1 MAEAAL
7 VEEMQV
13 PKGGIADFVMSDEDI
28 EAVYGPDDDGA
39 EEYGTEGLGQFT
51 EVANQ
56 MAAKGRYGDD
66 MVAHVESGEL
76 VIPKEFLDRDPELKR
91 SLFKYLEDHGIEN
104 PERYVVGSDANSLN
118 PDTGMPEF
126 FFKKVKKAFK
136 KVAKTVSKVAKPVIK
151 IIQKAA
157 PIVLPIALSMTPLG
171 PVFGAALGSGIASL
185 INGGSIKDAFKS
197 ALISGA
203 MGAAGAGVSGM
214 MSGQGFMAGVGQAVS
229 NPMARLGQTF
239 TGAQNSLTRLVG
251 GEVAANAPGFFS
263 DFVQPATQAASSI
276 GDVSQQVAQT
286 AGEPLNTTQALK
298 SATSATNLPQP
309 LDPSFSSDFAPS
321 AYKFEQPFVG
331 MPSGNQPIELSKLA
345 ADSGITPASYS
356 PTQDPQAF
364 ANAQFDAGNKAFS
377 MDLGTGE
384 ILYNGQP
391 IPSSLS
397 TTQTAVPTQDIGD
410 FMSGPVF
417 KTGYTQPNL
426 DMTVPRQDIGDFMVG
441 QKTQPSFLDTVQDYG
456 QQAVDFFGG
465 KSSLT
470 PQQSA
475 EISANASKDYLDAYN
490 KVHNK
495 SFTIADAPPDL
506 RAAAM
511 AAGKSAVAAAQPGL
525 LAKYGP
531 MAALGAGTFALTE
544 ATGLTDFTKTPP
556 QESPGLIT
564 ETGEQRVRERPEEY
578 MVADLGYQRFN
589 PETGQYETVQNP
601 YPNLDSYVSP
611 TQYTYNLA
619 PRTRPAGGPFS
630 RPGEGYTLPPNI
642 MYQTAADGGPIF
654 PRRNGGIMPDE
665 GVPGKDSVRAML
677 MPGEFVMTTDAV
689 RGAGGGNLNRG
700 INNMYT
706 VMRNLESRGR
716 RIA

>member
-13 PKGGIADFVMSDEDI
+13 PNGGIADFVMSDEDI

-51 EVANQ
+51 DVANQ

-66 MVAHVESGEL
+66 LVAHVESGEL
-76 VIPKEFLDRDPELKR
+76 VIPKDFLDRDPELKR

-104 PERYVVGSDANSLN
+104 PERYVVGSDANSIN
-118 PDTGMPEF
+118 PETGMPEF
-126 FFKKVKKAFK
+126 FFKKIKKAVK

-263 DFVQPATQAASSI
+263 SYVPTTDADLLIQDLSTPDALPKTAEPVTTAQAMQS
-276 GDVSQQVAQT
+276 AQ
-286 AGEPLNTTQALK
+286 
-298 SATSATNLPQP
+298 SAPG
-309 LDPSFSSDFAPS
+309 
-321 AYKFEQPFVG
+321 V
-331 MPSGNQPIELSKLA
+331 
-345 ADSGITPASYS
+345 TPASYS
-356 PTQDPQAF
+356 PTQDAQAF
-364 ANAQFDAGNKAFS
+364 AKAQFDAGNPAFS
-377 MDLGTGE
+377 YTEGGQY
-384 ILYNGQP
+384 LYKGQP

-417 KTGYTQPNL
+417 KTGSIQPTL
-426 DMTVPRQDIGDFMVG
+426 DMTVPTQDIGDFMSGPVF
-441 QKTQPSFLDTVQDYG
+441 KTGSIQPTLDMTVSTQDIGDFAVSNYGNTPQPSFLDKVQNYAEQG
-456 QQAVDFFGG
+456 QELLMGPSSAQNIEAGNAAKMARETQLMEQYNITDINKASPTMQKYILDQG
-465 KSSLT
+465 K
-470 PQQSA
+470 
-475 EISANASKDYLDAYN
+475 IAY
-490 KVHNK
+490 
-495 SFTIADAPPDL
+495 D
-506 RAAAM
+506 
-511 AAGKSAVAAAQPGL
+511 AAQPSL
-525 LAKYGP
+525 LRQYGP
-531 MAALGAGTFALTE
+531 MAALGLGAAYVGGAFDTPKTE
-544 ATGLTDFTKTPP
+544 T
-556 QESPGLIT
+556 PGLIPT
-564 ETGEQRVRERPEEY
+564 ETGTDLVRANPEEY
-578 MVADLGYQRFN
+578 MIGDLGYQRLN

-601 YPNLDSYVSP
+601 YPNLGSYVAP

-619 PRTRPAGGPFS
+619 PITRPARGPFQ
-630 RPGEGYTLPPNI
+630 RPV
-642 MYQTAADGGPIF
+642 MAADGGPIF

>member
-151 IIQKAA
+151 VIQKLA
-157 PIVLPIALSMTPLG
+157 PTVLPIALSMTPLG

-203 MGAAGAGVSGM
+203 MGAAYAGVGGM
-214 MSGQGFMAGVGQAVS
+214 VSGQGFMAGVGEAVS
-229 NPMARLGQTF
+229 SPMARFSQTL
-239 TGAQNSLTRLVG
+239 TGAQNSLTRLAG

-263 DFVQPATQAASSI
+263 DFVSNADLMVQDLSTPDVFPPSQPASSAQAYQAA
-276 GDVSQQVAQT
+276 QQT
-286 AGEPLNTTQALK
+286 AGPTSSMGTYEGFQAGSKFGPGQNTFDPTEFADN
-298 SATSATNLPQP
+298 AFYNVNMPQP
-309 LDPSFSSDFAPS
+309 LTLTNFQAPELTDVAQASGLGQFGGGATQTLPGQERTTLQTVGDYMFRGGQSPEQIAKTANLAKQSAIQQSLESSAT
-321 AYKFEQPFVG
+321 AG
-331 MPSGNQPIELSKLA
+331 LSKT
-345 ADSGITPASYS
+345 D
-356 PTQDPQAF
+356 PTVIKTALT
-364 ANAQFDAGNKAFS
+364 AGQKAF
-377 MDLGTGE
+377 E
-384 ILYNGQP
+384 
-391 IPSSLS
+391 
-397 TTQTAVPTQDIGD
+397 
-410 FMSGPVF
+410 
-417 KTGYTQPNL
+417 
-426 DMTVPRQDIGDFMVG
+426 
-441 QKTQPSFLDTVQDYG
+441 
-456 QQAVDFFGG
+456 
-465 KSSLT
+465 
-470 PQQSA
+470 
-475 EISANASKDYLDAYN
+475 
-490 KVHNK
+490 
-495 SFTIADAPPDL
+495 
-506 RAAAM
+506 
-511 AAGKSAVAAAQPGL
+511 AAQPGL

-531 MAALGAGTFALTE
+531 TAALGLGAAYAAGAFDTPETE
-544 ATGLTDFTKTPP
+544 T
-556 QESPGLIT
+556 PGLIPT
-564 ETGEQRVRERPEEY
+564 ETGEDRLKENPEDY

-619 PRTRPAGGPFS
+619 PRLRPAGGPFS
-630 RPGEGYTLPPNI
+630 RPDIYPLPPNI